1 MSQTIGAMTS
11 SPTVRFRGVLSRALR
26 RDSYNHAAHQRRK
39 PKSANGGR
47 WVDGSG
53 GLTRWG
59 LLGALLVASA
69 LVTSTRG
76 RAQSSL
82 GEYRRQTTRAD
93 LEKSA
98 EAEEKAAAV
107 ASDPRLRDRL
117 LADANDKRQRLK
129 NGDFLP
135 GDRIWIQV
143 YADSVVSDTFTVRND
158 RMLRLPPFPDVSLQG
173 VLDSELQS
181 HLAKALKVYLKGD
194 VQVEATALVQLTVL
208 GSVGRP
214 GFLTVPVDTRLTDVI
229 MGAGGPGTQADLD
242 RTIVKRGSQT
252 VVDQKGFQEA
262 IRLGKTVGDVSIRDG
277 DQIVVPDQASR
288 FSLKS
293 VAGTIGALGGLFW
306 IFRYGIR
313 RR

>member
-1 MSQTIGAMTS
+1 M
-11 SPTVRFRGVLSRALR
+11 
-26 RDSYNHAAHQRRK
+26 
-39 PKSANGGR
+39 R
-47 WVDGSG
+47 WVS
-53 GLTRWG
+53 
-59 LLGALLVASA
+59 LLGALLVAAA
-69 LVTSTRG
+69 LVTGTRVS
-76 RAQSSL
+76 AQSSL

-98 EAEEKAAAV
+98 EAEENAAAV

-135 GDRIWIQV
+135 GDRIWIQI

-158 RMLRLPPFPDVSLQG
+158 RMLRLPPFPDIPLQG
-173 VLDSELQS
+173 VLDSELKS
-181 HLAKALKVYLKGD
+181 HLVQSLKVYLKGD
-194 VQVEATALVQLTVL
+194 VQVDATALVQLTVL

-252 VVDQKGFQEA
+252 VVDQKGFQDA

-288 FSLKS
+288 FSVKQ
-293 VAGTIGALGGLFW
+293 VVGFIGGLGGLFW
-306 IFRYGIR
+306 VFRYGIR